1 MGKLQGGPKASG
13 VSWWK
18 LLPWANCCG
27 LLDVS
32 TYMIGRGGGGIYVGF
47 RDWLFIREAVDQ
59 FLILLGPLLL
69 LHFLYYH
76 WASSVLSFES
86 DLEMIGFLR
95 CLFR

>member
-1 MGKLQGGPKASG
+1 MGKLL
-13 VSWWK
+13 WIIRREHLHDW
-18 LLPWANCCG
+18 
-27 LLDVS
+27 
-32 TYMIGRGGGGIYVGF
+32 TGGGIYVGF
-47 RDWLFIREAVDQ
+47 WDWLFIREAVNQ
-59 FLILLGPLLL
+59 FLILLGSLLL